1 MIKTEYREKTVKEK
15 YPVYI
20 ASDGKEF
27 LNISNAKLYEAQLM
41 MDNRHI
47 NTASILTCENEELA
61 ELFHL
66 KSFDDF
72 KYINDTKWFKQ
83 NLDDWKQPGW
93 YISIRHDGG
102 DYPDWYEIYFL
113 PEYIENMEDWIQTV
127 KHLTSE

>member
-27 LNISNAKLYEAQLM
+27 SRKIDAQTHEAELVMNSRNIKSY
-41 MDNRHI
+41 
-47 NTASILTCENEELA
+47 SILTCENEDFA
-61 ELFHL
+61 ELFYL
-66 KSFDDF
+66 PSLDDF

-83 NLDDWKQPGW
+83 RFDDWKQPGW

-102 DYPDWYEIYFL
+102 DCPDWYEIYFL
-113 PEYIENMEDWIQTV
+113 PEYIENMEDWIRTV